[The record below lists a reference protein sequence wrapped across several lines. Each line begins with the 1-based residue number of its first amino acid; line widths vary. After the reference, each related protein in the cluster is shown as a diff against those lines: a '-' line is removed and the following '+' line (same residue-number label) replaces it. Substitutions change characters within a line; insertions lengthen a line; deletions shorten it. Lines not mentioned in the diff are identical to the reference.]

1 MGLAVLV
8 LYEYNE
14 LVEYVDNLSYRKNN
28 RLNNYY
34 LDLDSWH
41 LPP

>member
-8 LYEYNE
+8 LYNE
-14 LVEYVDNLSYRKNN
+14 LVEYVDNSSYRKNN